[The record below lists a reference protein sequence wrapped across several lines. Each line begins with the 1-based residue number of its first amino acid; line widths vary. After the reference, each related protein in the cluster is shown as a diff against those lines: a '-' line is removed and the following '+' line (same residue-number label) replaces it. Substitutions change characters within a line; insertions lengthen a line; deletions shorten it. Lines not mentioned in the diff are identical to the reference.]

1 MGFIYNFCSVLETL
15 RNTCSSSAMPILES
29 SSQESKRQ
37 RLSSDGV
44 AKPGNCSPG
53 SASFWREVGHQASHV
68 YLCLG
73 IRLGRQNKLTDALH
87 FLRMSLQME
96 KGWISMMVTSAVLPI
111 WRVLWIPSELLML
124 FPYRWNFIPHCLKDS
139 CRKHFKG
146 KVFDFYSFFY
156 VTCV

>member
-1 MGFIYNFCSVLETL
+1 MGFINNFCSVLETL

-37 RLSSDGV
+37 RLSSDGA
-44 AKPGNCSPG
+44 AKPGTCSPG

-96 KGWISMMVTSAVLPI
+96 KG
-111 WRVLWIPSELLML
+111 
-124 FPYRWNFIPHCLKDS
+124 
-139 CRKHFKG
+139 
-146 KVFDFYSFFY
+146 
-156 VTCV
+156 